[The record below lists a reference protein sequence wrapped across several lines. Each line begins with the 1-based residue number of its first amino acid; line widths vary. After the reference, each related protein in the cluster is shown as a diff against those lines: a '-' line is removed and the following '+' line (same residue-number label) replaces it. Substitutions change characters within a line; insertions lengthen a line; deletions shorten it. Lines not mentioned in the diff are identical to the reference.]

1 MKASAVALTAALT
14 SIQAFNINAFSQVCV
29 LKPCNRQALNLPFS
43 SRITPSVAFAGP
55 RTACT
60 SLNLSTKETEADKVP
75 SVLNRLPGSAVEVV
89 ITATKAQTRS
99 SFDRATNE
107 LSRAITI
114 PGFRKGSKIPEQIL
128 RNALTQKSGN
138 PFAIETQAL
147 NYMLETMI
155 EYAIKEEHKLTP
167 IGQPVLSVKAEE
179 LAKTLKP
186 GEELKMVVTC
196 DVFPDMKWKEQS
208 GLEKPYYGLTGTYKR
223 KPFNQQRYDAALFDL
238 RDKNSQLSPLEND
251 SVALDWGDACVVNMV
266 GYMANAD
273 GTKGDP
279 LPKAAS
285 GDEVDV
291 ILGEGRYMKGLVEG
305 LIGAKVGETR
315 PCVVVFPEKLRDKTL
330 AGKKAVF
337 DVTIL
342 SGSHRVMPEVNDEFA
357 AQVKTGLTAQ
367 SLQDQLRKAIDE
379 EDAKQYVDERNE
391 ALAKCLVDRVDI
403 EVPDTVVTQQARE
416 KYAVMMA
423 DFRSQGMADEDIKK
437 MITPENFLKYKK
449 LSEDEIVNDFKVGI
463 AVDVIAE
470 AEGIEVPTAMVEEQ
484 LTALQRQAEQDGQ
497 DYKPEDYR
505 SKVEA
510 TIQKRLVFDFL
521 AEHARLDVEY
531 VSEKNEEF
539 DEALMQ
545 KLAEESLER
554 EKSAAAEIEIQAKS
568 SAES

>member
-1 MKASAVALTAALT
+1 M
-14 SIQAFNINAFSQVCV
+14 
-29 LKPCNRQALNLPFS
+29 
-43 SRITPSVAFAGP
+43 
-55 RTACT
+55 
-60 SLNLSTKETEADKVP
+60 
-75 SVLNRLPGSAVEVV
+75 
-89 ITATKAQTRS
+89 
-99 SFDRATNE
+99 
-107 LSRAITI
+107 
-114 PGFRKGSKIPEQIL
+114 
-128 RNALTQKSGN
+128 
-138 PFAIETQAL
+138 
-147 NYMLETMI
+147 
-155 EYAIKEEHKLTP
+155 
-167 IGQPVLSVKAEE
+167 
-179 LAKTLKP
+179 KP